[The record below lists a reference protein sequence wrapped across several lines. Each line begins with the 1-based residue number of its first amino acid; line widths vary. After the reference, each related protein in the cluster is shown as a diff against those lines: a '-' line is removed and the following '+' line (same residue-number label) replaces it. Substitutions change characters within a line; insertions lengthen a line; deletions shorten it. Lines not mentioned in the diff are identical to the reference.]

1 MIAVT
6 AVVADRLRFLTRL
19 QLIGHPLSLSIF
31 RAGIGTS
38 SGSMPFSIFITFD
51 LNIPLLC
58 RLEFLYPR
66 SSMVQAGTGVHR
78 QTPARLALRPAYFA
92 GVVSWFK

>member
-38 SGSMPFSIFITFD
+38 SCSMPFF
-51 LNIPLLC
+51 
-58 RLEFLYPR
+58 
-66 SSMVQAGTGVHR
+66 
-78 QTPARLALRPAYFA
+78 YFYH
-92 GVVSWFK
+92 F

>member
-38 SGSMPFSIFITFD
+38 SGSTPFFHFYH
-51 LNIPLLC
+51 L
-58 RLEFLYPR
+58 
-66 SSMVQAGTGVHR
+66 
-78 QTPARLALRPAYFA
+78 
-92 GVVSWFK
+92 

>member
-38 SGSMPFSIFITFD
+38 SGSMPLF
-51 LNIPLLC
+51 
-58 RLEFLYPR
+58 
-66 SSMVQAGTGVHR
+66 
-78 QTPARLALRPAYFA
+78 YFYH
-92 GVVSWFK
+92 F